1 MAGISLTEQLNPMA
15 QTFRVVERQGSV
27 LTGVGLFFSSAP
39 TALQD
44 DLPIIVELRPVVNGG
59 NPSSQ
64 EFIPGTRVTATA
76 AQIRTV
82 ANTTFSD
89 ATEYKFSFRE
99 PVYVPGNTEMAIVA
113 YTAAPASQYK
123 VFAGTLGE
131 YKLPNSN
138 SVKVTHQL
146 DAGVFFQS
154 SNGTAWSKDQNTDIA
169 FKVYRA
175 IFTNNINTARVRIPT
190 PPVKALT
197 ESLYTENLVKY
208 PSDPIILTSGADSAQ
223 IIHPSH
229 GFLPGDTVYLTGLD
243 SATAYGGVFG
253 SSIVGHRTI
262 TKADPYG
269 YTFVM
274 DSSADSSGR
283 FGNNI
288 VKATE
293 QYVINDMILSLPRY
307 EPIHTEIYATGNFI
321 THKSFGGTETQKVRT
336 NNVAVNIGQATRL
349 KDPHVVQSTENEP
362 ADSSSTYFDIT
373 LKTDD
378 KYVAPSIKVNAGS
391 LAVISNFIDY
401 QDSASEDINLDG
413 DSDRNVLSTITH
425 VGETNA
431 DGGTTA
437 SKHISI
443 PFVLEDD
450 ATSIRII
457 MDAIRPHGS
466 DFSVWYRT
474 NQTASSTRISEID
487 WTEFSKTIN
496 PPNKSNYSQNERSH
510 YTRQYEFNVFD
521 IPSFDEYQIKITFN
535 SSRSSNVPIIKNLR
549 TLATV

>member
-15 QTFRVVERQGSV
+15 QTFRVMEVQGSV

-44 DLPIIVELRPVVNGG
+44 DLPIIIELRPVVNGG

-89 ATEYKFSFRE
+89 ATEYKFTFRE
-99 PVYVPGNTEMAIVA
+99 PLYVPGNTEMAIVA
-113 YTAAPASQYK
+113 YTSAPASQYK

-138 SVKVTHQL
+138 SVRVTHQL

-154 SNGTAWSKDQNTDIA
+154 SNGTTWSKDQNTDIA

-175 IFTNNINTARVRIPT
+175 VFTNNINTARVRIPT

-197 ESLYTENLVKY
+197 ENRFTENLVKY
-208 PSDPIILTSGADSAQ
+208 PSDPIVLTAGADSAQ
-223 IIHPSH
+223 VIHPSH
-229 GFLPGDTVYLTGLD
+229 GFLPGDKVHLAGLD
-243 SATAYGGVFG
+243 SDTVYGGVFG
-253 SSIVGHRTI
+253 SSI

-269 YTFVM
+269 YTFIM

-283 FGNNI
+283 FGNLG

-321 THKSFGGTETQKVRT
+321 THKSFGGTETQGART
-336 NNVAVNIGQATRL
+336 SNVAIDIGQVTRL
-349 KDPHVVQSTENEP
+349 KDPHVVQSTDNEA

-373 LKTDD
+373 LKTDH
-378 KYVAPSIKVNAGS
+378 KYVAPSINVNAGS
-391 LAVISNFIDY
+391 FGVISNFIDY
-401 QDSASEDINLDG
+401 QDSASEDINSDG

-425 VGETNA
+425 VAETNA

-437 SKHISI
+437 SKHITI

-450 ATSIRII
+450 ATSIRVI

-474 NQTASSTRISEID
+474 NQSASSTRISEID

-496 PPNKSNYSQNERSH
+496 PPNKSNYSQNERSPF
-510 YTRQYEFNVFD
+510 TRQYEFNIFD
-521 IPSFDEYQIKITFN
+521 IESFDEYQIKITFN
-535 SSRSSNVPIIKNLR
+535 STRSSNVPIIKNLR
-549 TLATV
+549 TLATI